1 MTMAKKSKD
10 ASKVGPFGGG
20 LVGFLGGL
28 AELVEKLDEIAE
40 TGKQLSG
47 TGEIPER
54 TIGKQLKGV
63 YGFNVKVG
71 LGDDKVNI
79 EPFGNIKRDK
89 RSGQT
94 VVREVREPLVDVFE
108 EEGYTLIVAELPGI
122 SEKDIKVG
130 LRDDV
135 LTISAKRGDK
145 KYRKEL
151 LLPRAYSR
159 DKLVVS
165 CNNGMLE
172 IKCIN

>member
-1 MTMAKKSKD
+1 MAKKSKD
-10 ASKVGPFGGG
+10 EAKSDALGSG

-28 AELVEKLDEIAE
+28 AELVEKLGEIAE
-40 TGKQLSG
+40 TGKQLSRE
-47 TGEIPER
+47 GEISGMGP
-54 TIGKQLKGV
+54 GKNLRGV

-71 LGDDKVNI
+71 LGGDKEIKI

-94 VVREVREPLVDVFE
+94 VVQEVREPLVDIFE
-108 EEGYTLIVAELPGI
+108 EEDHTLIVAEMPGI
-122 SEKDIKVG
+122 SADDVKLS

-135 LTISAKRGDK
+135 LTISAERRDK

-151 LLPRAYSR
+151 LLPRVYS
-159 DKLVVS
+159 KEKMLVS

-172 IKCIN
+172 IKCVN

>member
-1 MTMAKKSKD
+1 MAKKSKD
-10 ASKVGPFGGG
+10 ISEGGPFGGG

-28 AELVEKLDEIAE
+28 AELVEKLNEISE
-40 TGKQLSG
+40 KGKEISG

-54 TIGKQLKGV
+54 SIGKHLKGV

-71 LGDDKVNI
+71 LGDDKVNL

-94 VVREVREPLVDVFE
+94 VVREVREPLVDIFE
-108 EEGYTLIVAELPGI
+108 EDDYTLIVAELPGI
-122 SEKDIKVG
+122 SEKDIKIGV
-130 LRDDV
+130 RDDV

-151 LLPRAYSR
+151 LLPRTYSR
-159 DKLVVS
+159 DNLVVS